1 MRTYIFN
8 IPFMVLSGNRVDGFT
23 DFPDEIEFYKM
34 VVDSNVPMQASTTS
48 NVYSTLFNI
57 INLDNGERMFTDDID
72 IVTIATNIHG
82 LYFNSPLKL
91 SKSIQYY
98 FIPQSNNPVYISIS
112 FYGYIK

>member
-8 IPFMVLSGNRVDGFT
+8 IPFMVLSGNRVDGFI

-34 VVDSNVPMQASTTS
+34 IVDSTFPTSASTTS

-72 IVTIATNIHG
+72 IVTIASNIHG

-98 FIPQSNNPVYISIS
+98 FIPQSNNIVYISIA